1 MTIELKRPVHLQ
13 YGTENGPRRQYSL
26 SREEEQQIAEQ
37 GADFVAT
44 QMYDVVVEI
53 SKLGAVGYKMHPD
66 FFKANSLI
74 WIWVQM
80 NIERVQSNI
89 YILMARQ
96 RIFSINEL
104 ARKVGMNPSFIGRL
118 IGMKDPVG
126 FGGWNLDNVFRLS
139 AVLDARPE
147 LLLQA
152 DLAQAVSNEVVN
164 WQI

>member
-1 MTIELKRPVHLQ
+1 MILQ

-26 SREEEQQIAEQ
+26 SREEEQSIADQ
-37 GADFVAT
+37 GTDFVSNE
-44 QMYDVVVEI
+44 MYSVVVEI
-53 SKLGAVGYKMHPD
+53 SKLGALNYKMHPD

-80 NIERVQSNI
+80 NVERVQSNI

-104 ARKVGMNPSFIGRL
+104 ARKLGMNPSFIGRL
-118 IGMKDPVG
+118 LGMKDPIG

-152 DLAQAVSNEVVN
+152 NLAEVVSNEVTN

>member
-1 MTIELKRPVHLQ
+1 MELC
-13 YGTENGPRRQYSL
+13 YGTDKNIRRQYSL
-26 SREEEQQIAEQ
+26 TRQEEQGVAEQ
-37 GADFVAT
+37 GEDFVAR
-44 QMYDVVVEI
+44 QMHSVVIEI
-53 SKLGAVGYKMHPD
+53 SKLGAIDYKMHPD

-80 NIERVQSNI
+80 NVERVQSNI

-104 ARKVGMNPSFIGRL
+104 AQKLGMNPSFVGRL
-118 IGMKDPVG
+118 LGMKDAIG
-126 FGGWNLDNVFRLS
+126 FGGWNIDNVFRLS
-139 AVLDARPE
+139 SVLDARPE

-152 DLAQAVSNEVVN
+152 NLAQAVSNEVVN

>member
-1 MTIELKRPVHLQ
+1 VDAMQLQ
-13 YGTENGPRRQYSL
+13 YGTEKGPRRQYSL
-26 SREEEQQIAEQ
+26 SREEEQHIAEQ
-37 GADFVAT
+37 GADFIAR
-44 QMYDVVVEI
+44 QMHSIVIEI
-53 SKLGAVGYKMHPD
+53 SKLTALNYKMHPD

-80 NIERVQSNI
+80 NIEQVQSNI

-104 ARKVGMNPSFIGRL
+104 ARKLGMNPSFIGRL

-139 AVLDARPE
+139 DALDARPE

-152 DLAQAVSNEVVN
+152 NLAQAVSHEVIN